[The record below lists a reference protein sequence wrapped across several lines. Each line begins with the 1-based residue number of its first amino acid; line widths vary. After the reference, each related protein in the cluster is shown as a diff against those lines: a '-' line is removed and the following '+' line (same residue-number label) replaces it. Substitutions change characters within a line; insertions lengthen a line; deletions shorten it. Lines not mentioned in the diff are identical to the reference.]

1 MFRSHRESVAAIRCP
16 SEAADVFPGAAGF
29 LDTDSPASDKLACGS
44 HGMCLA
50 VGDIHHRSSLP
61 RGEAAEAVIGH
72 PVAAG
77 RPGVSGRPVWKT
89 TENDQNASKPNLEMQ
104 LLSESLWRR
113 TPVLDPPRGSRKG
126 TLCFTVTCA
135 RPETYTVTQ
144 Q

>member
-89 TENDQNASKPNLEMQ
+89 TENDQNASKPNNIPIRLRALE
-104 LLSESLWRR
+104 LLSESL
-113 TPVLDPPRGSRKG
+113 
-126 TLCFTVTCA
+126 
-135 RPETYTVTQ
+135 
-144 Q
+144 